1 MNTKSPALKPAVV
14 AAVTNF
20 VPVPSTSALLSEA
33 ALELIDAVGIIT
45 KSFSCT
51 SFRAVSPYP
60 NVWSPVNVNTNVPLA
75 AIVPVCL
82 FLNVYV
88 PDALTALTPF
98 CPIGNTS
105 LLKLGSF
112 ISALLDSN
120 TISATPSAAKFDSAP
135 VALYS
140 VPV

>member
-75 AIVPVCL
+75 AIVPVS
-82 FLNVYV
+82 YTH
-88 PDALTALTPF
+88 LTLPTKA
-98 CPIGNTS
+98 
-105 LLKLGSF
+105 
-112 ISALLDSN
+112 
-120 TISATPSAAKFDSAP
+120 
-135 VALYS
+135 
-140 VPV
+140 